1 MDKIGITEVREILSE
16 VIKEYEGLY
25 KIGMQT
31 PDDKFVK
38 MNLRTDFGLDSLDI
52 EDMFDK
58 LYDLYGIS
66 VDMYNPLTEFA
77 FRREQTVEN
86 FIDMVNT
93 LNMVNYNL
101 SQKA

>member
-1 MDKIGITEVREILSE
+1 MKEIEVSDVRVILSE

-66 VDMYNPLTEFA
+66 IDMYNPLTEFA

-93 LNMVNYNL
+93 INRVNYNL

>member
-1 MDKIGITEVREILSE
+1 MKQIGITEVREILLE
-16 VIKEYEGLY
+16 VLTGYTEYHDG
-25 KIGMQT
+25 IPHI
-31 PDDKFVK
+31 PDEKLLK
-38 MNLRTDFGLDSLDI
+38 TNLRDEFGMDSLDF

-66 VDMYNPLTEFA
+66 IDMYNPLTEFA

-93 LNMVNYNL
+93 INRVNYNL

>member
-1 MDKIGITEVREILSE
+1 MKQIGITEVREILSE
-16 VIKEYEGLY
+16 VIREYDGLY
-25 KIGMQT
+25 KIGFHT
-31 PDDKFVK
+31 PDDELLK
-38 MNLRTDFGLDSLDI
+38 MNLYTDFGLGSLDI
-52 EDMFDK
+52 EDMFSK

-93 LNMVNYNL
+93 INRVNYNL

>member
-1 MDKIGITEVREILSE
+1 MKEIEVSDVRVILSE

-93 LNMVNYNL
+93 INRVNYNL

>member
-1 MDKIGITEVREILSE
+1 MDKIGVTDVRVILSE

-93 LNMVNYNL
+93 INRVNYNL

>member
-1 MDKIGITEVREILSE
+1 MKEIGVSEVREILLE
-16 VIKEYEGLY
+16 VLTEYHDGILHIPDEKLL
-25 KIGMQT
+25 KTNLCDEFGM
-31 PDDKFVK
+31 
-38 MNLRTDFGLDSLDI
+38 DSLDF
-52 EDMFDK
+52 EDMFNK
-58 LYDLYGIS
+58 LYDLYGIF

-93 LNMVNYNL
+93 IKRVNYNL

>member
-1 MDKIGITEVREILSE
+1 MDKIGITEVRVILSE

-93 LNMVNYNL
+93 INRVNYNL